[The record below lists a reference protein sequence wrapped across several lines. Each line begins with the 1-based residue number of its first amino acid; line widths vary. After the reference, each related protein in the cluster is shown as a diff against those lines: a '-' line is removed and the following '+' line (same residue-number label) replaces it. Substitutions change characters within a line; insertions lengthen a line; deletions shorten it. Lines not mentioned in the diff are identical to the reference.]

1 MAQTGTYGF
10 RYTGA
15 GAVKIEGLREV
26 NKALRDL
33 SDDLKN
39 SMKETHLAAAKT
51 IVPEA
56 MRLAP
61 VRSGALARSLR
72 ATATR
77 TGGRVRA
84 GGSTVPYAGPIH
96 FGWPA
101 RRIKPQPFVYEA
113 LDPRRDEVIDVY
125 VKRLN
130 ELIEHYGIAT
140 DKAGN
145 VFAGN

>member
-1 MAQTGTYGF
+1 MAGTFGYRLEKGSP
-10 RYTGA
+10 GQ
-15 GAVKIEGLREV
+15 VKIEGLREV

-33 SDDLKN
+33 GDDTKN
-39 SMKETHLAAAKT
+39 AMKETHLEAARM
-51 IVPEA
+51 VLPEA
-56 MRLAP
+56 VRIAP
-61 VRSGALARSLR
+61 FRTGNLARSLT

-77 TGGRVRA
+77 TGGRITA
-84 GGSTVPYAGPIH
+84 KATPYAGPIH

-113 LDPRRDEVIDVY
+113 LDPRRDEVVDVY

-130 ELIEHYGIAT
+130 ELIEKYGIAS

-145 VFAGN
+145 VFGGN

>member
-1 MAQTGTYGF
+1 MATGTFGY

-26 NKALRDL
+26 NKALKDL

-39 SMKETHLAAAKT
+39 AMKETHLEAAKT
-51 IVPEA
+51 VLPEA
-56 MRLAP
+56 IRLAP
-61 VRSGALARSLR
+61 VRTGALANSLR

-77 TGGRVRA
+77 TGGRIRA
-84 GGSTVPYAGPIH
+84 GAGAVPYAGPIH

-130 ELIEHYGIAT
+130 HLIEHYGIAT

-145 VFAGN
+145 VFGGN

>member
-1 MAQTGTYGF
+1 MAGTYGF
-10 RYTGA
+10 RLEKNRPGQL
-15 GAVKIEGLREV
+15 KIEGLREV

-33 SDDLKN
+33 SEDTKN
-39 SMKETHLAAAKT
+39 AMKETHLAAANMVLPAA
-51 IVPEA
+51 IQ
-56 MRLAP
+56 LAP
-61 VRSGALARSLR
+61 FRTGRLSASLV

-77 TGGRVRA
+77 TGGRITSRGA
-84 GGSTVPYAGPIH
+84 PYAGPIH

-113 LDPRRDEVIDVY
+113 LDPRRDEVVDIY

-130 ELIEHYGIAT
+130 ELIVRYGIAT
-140 DKAGN
+140 DKSGQ